1 MNLESLPWTVVQAR
15 NREGVVIFRYREFTP
30 DFPKADFPH
39 RLNVFWSS
47 TSSDENGLPEKEESD
62 RMGVF
67 EDRLVS
73 ATEPDAQTVLSL
85 VVTGKNQRE
94 YLFHTKDT
102 SEFLRRLTDMPQENA
117 PYPIEI
123 HHVVDAEWEYVDRVL
138 GDIDYP
144 E

>member
-1 MNLESLPWTVVQAR
+1 
-15 NREGVVIFRYREFTP
+15 
-30 DFPKADFPH
+30 
-39 RLNVFWSS
+39 
-47 TSSDENGLPEKEESD
+47 
-62 RMGVF
+62 MGVF

-94 YLFHTKDT
+94 YLFQTKDT